1 MIPQNREIHEAGASM
16 KQIINTSTTNLYGIG
31 TNGYEWSLV
40 ETHVAAG
47 WCPGTQIGEE
57 IWAGLLKPS
66 ACFIAPLALLL
77 VDWDCLIFWRF
88 DTDGPALPLHISRNL
103 PCNREN
109 WWDMEMPRTCRKML
123 DQHLW
128 LAERSKALNLIHW
141 QNLPYCWKLAVKL
154 KVEGVTGWSPNKA
167 WKCELC
173 HASGW
178 LRCLRRNVR
187 TSFTQR
193 LPYVAMLVNDSLMP
207 PRVDANIFKAT
218 STMANNGKSGRQI
231 PTVHIHKHDAWLD
244 PLPQRNSQSFVD
256 LASCRH
262 KPCFTAL
269 VWLRWLLIT
278 G

>member
-57 IWAGLLKPS
+57 IWAGLLKTS

-109 WWDMEMPRTCRKML
+109 
-123 DQHLW
+123 
-128 LAERSKALNLIHW
+128 
-141 QNLPYCWKLAVKL
+141 
-154 KVEGVTGWSPNKA
+154 
-167 WKCELC
+167 
-173 HASGW
+173 
-178 LRCLRRNVR
+178 
-187 TSFTQR
+187 
-193 LPYVAMLVNDSLMP
+193 
-207 PRVDANIFKAT
+207 
-218 STMANNGKSGRQI
+218 
-231 PTVHIHKHDAWLD
+231 
-244 PLPQRNSQSFVD
+244 
-256 LASCRH
+256 
-262 KPCFTAL
+262 
-269 VWLRWLLIT
+269 
-278 G
+278 